1 MLSSVTH
8 MEEPAEVLSEVWDK
22 YLTSLSML
30 SSPTMVAKLLQLLV
44 AVLVMEVRT
53 IL

>member
-8 MEEPAEVLSEVWDK
+8 MEEPAEVLSEGREE

-30 SSPTMVAKLLQLLV
+30 SSHTMVAKLQQLSV